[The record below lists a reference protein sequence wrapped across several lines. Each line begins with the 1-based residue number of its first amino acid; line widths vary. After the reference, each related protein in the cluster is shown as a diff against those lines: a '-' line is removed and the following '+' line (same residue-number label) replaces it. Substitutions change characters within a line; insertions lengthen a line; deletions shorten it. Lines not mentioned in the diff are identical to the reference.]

1 MKSFF
6 SSFLRSLSLSLSLS
20 LCWNTCSFD
29 IIIHVN
35 PLIN

>member
-20 LCWNTCSFD
+20 VLKYLLIWYYYTRKSF
-29 IIIHVN
+29 N
-35 PLIN
+35 